1 MDTVRIN
8 PLIVSVSPTDHT
20 LISPIEPTMHKGGI
34 GKLVSVV
41 AMVAIPFAAPAIATS
56 IGLSSAIAS
65 AVGSQVIG
73 SVVASAMAGAALGAV
88 SAAVTGQDIGSGA
101 LYGGLGGAIGG
112 YSAGTE
118 AAAATAP
125 GSEAGLTLAE
135 GTGAATETAT
145 PGLLRTSGE
154 VVVEES
160 LKDAAEKSF
169 MDILK
174 DTGSAVLERVTDP
187 ERLAT
192 ITLQAAI
199 GVGASMVAPEALP
212 ALTDEEQEIVALR
225 RAELE
230 ELKVADKAK
239 YDNQVQL
246 AEQLMVNAGY
256 IDPVQFGLNRA
267 ATSKIAGARAVNQA
281 FDEAELQGKKVTPG
295 AMARANYGITRD
307 AASEFAAG
315 FGQGVEQKDQALINA
330 YKAIPNFSTNY
341 LTQSGNL
348 SDDLQA
354 AGVEGMKR
362 ADAEKKQI
370 AQNLAGL
377 VMTPV
382 SGEKGAQ
389 PPGTFNDGR
398 ADDDQL
404 QKAIGNNQSYG
415 AGLTLT

>member
-1 MDTVRIN
+1 MDTIRIN

-65 AVGSQVIG
+65 SVGSTVLG
-73 SVVASAMAGAALGAV
+73 NVMASAMAGAALGAV
-88 SAAVTGQDIGSGA
+88 SAAVTGQDIGKGA
-101 LYGGLGGAIGG
+101 LYGGLAGGIGG

-135 GTGAATETAT
+135 GAATETAT

-154 VVVEES
+154 VVVEEG

-169 MDILK
+169 MEVMK
-174 DTGSAVLERVTDP
+174 DTGSAVFERVTDP

-192 ITLQAAI
+192 VTLTAAI
-199 GVGASMVAPEALP
+199 GMGATMLVPDALP
-212 ALTDEEQEIVALR
+212 ALTDEEQEVVALR
-225 RAELE
+225 QAELE
-230 ELKVADKAK
+230 QLKIANKEK
-239 YDNQVQL
+239 YDQQIIL

-267 ATSKIAGARAVNQA
+267 ATSKITGARAVKDA
-281 FDEAELQGKKVTPG
+281 FEKANLEGKDVSAG
-295 AMARANYGITRD
+295 DMARANYRISKD
-307 AASEFAAG
+307 AGAEFAAG
-315 FGQGVEQKDQALINA
+315 FSQGVAEKDKALSNA
-330 YKAIPNFSTNY
+330 YKAIPDFNTNY
-341 LTQSGNL
+341 LTQSGAL
-348 SDDLQA
+348 SDDLRE
-354 AGVEGMKR
+354 AGKEGIAR
-362 ADAEKKQI
+362 ADAERSQI
-370 AQNLAGL
+370 TKNLAGL

-382 SGEKGAQ
+382 SSEKKAQ

-398 ADDDQL
+398 ADDDEL
-404 QKAIGNNQSYG
+404 QKAIGGNQSYG
-415 AGLTLT
+415 AGLVLT

>member
-1 MDTVRIN
+1 MNTVRIN

-20 LISPIEPTMHKGGI
+20 LISPIEPTMHKGGL

-41 AMVAIPFAAPAIATS
+41 AMVAIPMAAPAIATS

-65 AVGSQVIG
+65 AVSSQVIG
-73 SVVASAMAGAALGAV
+73 SVVGSAMAGAALGAV

-112 YSAGTE
+112 YAAGTE
-118 AAAATAP
+118 AAAAATAP

-135 GTGAATETAT
+135 GAATETAT

-154 VVVEES
+154 VIVEEG

-169 MDILK
+169 MEILK
-174 DTGSAVLERVTDP
+174 DTGSAVLERVTNP

-281 FDEAELQGKKVTPG
+281 FDEAELQGKKVTSG
-295 AMARANYGITRD
+295 AMARANYGISRD

-315 FGQGVEQKDQALINA
+315 FGQGVTQKDEALSNA
-330 YKAIPNFSTNY
+330 YKSIPNFSTNY
-341 LTQSGNL
+341 LTQSDNL
-348 SDDLQA
+348 SDDLRE
-354 AGVEGMKR
+354 AGKAGIAR
-362 ADAEKKQI
+362 ADAKRSQI

-398 ADDDQL
+398 ADDDEL
-404 QKAIGNNQSYG
+404 QKAIGGGNQSYG
-415 AGLTLT
+415 AGLIV